1 MNEKDVYQLL
11 CLLWNHSNKWNTI
24 GLALGFL
31 PSELNT
37 ISAMPNLLV
46 GSPQSCLQELL
57 TRWVQWPTNNYR
69 SEPTLEALCKALRS
83 APVGLG
89 SLADTVYQEMIQN
102 TGKSAVKKHC
112 MITSKTK

>member
-11 CLLWNHSNKWNTI
+11 CLLQNHSNKWNTI

-31 PSELNT
+31 PSELST

-57 TRWVQWPTNNYR
+57 TRWVQWPTDNY
-69 SEPTLEALCKALRS
+69 SFEPTLEALCKALQS
-83 APVGLG
+83 ALVGLG
-89 SLADTVYQEMIQN
+89 SLADRVYQKMIQN